1 MNKIKKFLIPSFA
14 MAGIVA
20 SNSLSA
26 KTATLLEEENID
38 DWAKDQF
45 ERDQHFMMAGHSS
58 HASHGSHRSHS
69 SHRSSST
76 PSTPIKP
83 LFKIPDPNNDST
95 RPSNPLPLPK
105 KLAPGQKVTELELM
119 KVQAY
124 LSGMNLYRGDI
135 DGVDGPLTREAIIKY
150 QTRYGLS
157 RTGIVDKRLLRHMG
171 LN

>member
-1 MNKIKKFLIPSFA
+1 MKRIKKFLIPSFA
-14 MAGIVA
+14 MAGFIA

-26 KTATLLEEENID
+26 KTGTHLDQENVD
-38 DWAKDQF
+38 EWAKDQF
-45 ERDQHFMMAGHSS
+45 ARDQHFMMAGHSS
-58 HASHGSHRSHS
+58 HRSHGSHQSHG

-76 PSTPIKP
+76 PSTP
-83 LFKIPDPNNDST
+83 LFRLPDNDST
-95 RPSNPLPLPK
+95 SPSNPLPLPK
-105 KLAPGQKVTELELM
+105 KPAPGQKVTELELM

-150 QTRYGLS
+150 QTRYGLP
-157 RTGIVDKRLLRHMG
+157 RTGIVDKRLLSHMG